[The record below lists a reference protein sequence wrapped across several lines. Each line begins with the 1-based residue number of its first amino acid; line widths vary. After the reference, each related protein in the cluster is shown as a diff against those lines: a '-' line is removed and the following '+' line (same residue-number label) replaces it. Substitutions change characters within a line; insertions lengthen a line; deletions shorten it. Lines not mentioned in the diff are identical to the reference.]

1 MKYKKV
7 VNGLLICS
15 AVLVSAGTFYL
26 QSHLFNETS
35 AQEQSEIVVQSSETA
50 AVSDSSQEIADV
62 VSSESS
68 AVIVEEPSESSQPVV
83 ESTTPP
89 VTESTTES
97 SQSTEPSVS
106 TEPTESTS
114 SSEAPIESSSTEP
127 SETTD
132 SSSSTA
138 TDDSSTTDS
147 STTPAPENPSG
158 GNTETPSPTP
168 TPAPEGTTTATPAEQ
183 QVIQAIQPPLT
194 SGSVESNYNYSVTAN
209 KTTAEFIEAIGKDA
223 QEIAWNADLYASV
236 MIAQAILETGSG
248 NSRLSSEPN
257 FNLFG
262 IKGNYNGESVSFN
275 TQEDDGSGTLYT
287 IQASFRKYP
296 SYRQSLEDYAELLR
310 GGIQGNS
317 SFYSQTW
324 KVNADSYQDVTAFLT
339 GRYATDTYYNL
350 KLNALIEAYNL
361 TDYDQ
366 KPNADETSSA
376 ASESAEANSNSA
388 QLSGNTKVNSV
399 STNNRSSQGATIA
412 ATKISGNSLANDVIT
427 KSIIQSPANQI
438 LGSLSPW
445 NKINQ

>member
-15 AVLVSAGTFYL
+15 AVLVSAGAFYL

-35 AQEQSEIVVQSSETA
+35 AQEQSEIVVQSSESAT
-50 AVSDSSQEIADV
+50 VSDNSQEIADV

-68 AVIVEEPSESSQPVV
+68 AVIVEETSESSQPVV

-89 VTESTTES
+89 VTESTTA
-97 SQSTEPSVS
+97 PSVS

-147 STTPAPENPSG
+147 STTPAPENPAG
-158 GNTETPSPTP
+158 GNTETPTPTP
-168 TPAPEGTTTATPAEQ
+168 TPAPEETTTATPAEQ

-262 IKGNYNGESVSFN
+262 IKGSYNGESVSFN

-339 GRYATDTYYNL
+339 GRYATDTNYNL

-366 KPNADETSSA
+366 KPNAGETSSA
-376 ASESAEANSNSA
+376 ATESAEASNNSA
-388 QLSGNTKVNSV
+388 QLSGNTKVNSI

-445 NKINQ
+445 NKINR